1 MGEDATG
8 ATGVRSPTVRR
19 RELGSLLRAL
29 RTDAGLTVEQVAE
42 RLLCSTSKVSRME
55 TGQRGA
61 SARDVRD
68 LCDIYG
74 IEDPVRREHLTTL
87 AREGRGQAWWQ
98 PYDLPYATYIGL
110 ESEAISIA
118 DFEPGVFPGLLQ
130 TPAYARAVHEGT
142 LTRLSPGAID
152 QQLEVR
158 RTRQQILVRENPP
171 RLAAVIDE
179 AVLHRVVG
187 GPSVMRAQLE
197 HMVAVSKQSNITVQ
211 VLPYSIGAHPA
222 LDSTFILLELPSPV
236 PGVVY
241 VEGLVGQ
248 IYLERPQELK
258 KYQQVFQRL
267 TALSL
272 SPAESVEL
280 MAKASLEYRAAE

>member
-1 MGEDATG
+1 
-8 ATGVRSPTVRR
+8 
-19 RELGSLLRAL
+19 
-29 RTDAGLTVEQVAE
+29 
-42 RLLCSTSKVSRME
+42 
-55 TGQRGA
+55 
-61 SARDVRD
+61 
-68 LCDIYG
+68 
-74 IEDPVRREHLTTL
+74 
-87 AREGRGQAWWQ
+87 
-98 PYDLPYATYIGL
+98 
-110 ESEAISIA
+110 
-118 DFEPGVFPGLLQ
+118 
-130 TPAYARAVHEGT
+130 
-142 LTRLSPGAID
+142 
-152 QQLEVR
+152 
-158 RTRQQILVRENPP
+158 
-171 RLAAVIDE
+171 
-179 AVLHRVVG
+179 
-187 GPSVMRAQLE
+187 MRAQLE

-280 MAKASLEYRAAE
+280 MARASLEYRAAE